1 MQEYACVHARCS
13 SSKARVLAERLRNG
27 QGIHTGAA
35 PHIEHAPRSR
45 PPSRPVP
52 SHQTTNRFW
61 LSAGA
66 KPTDKAALLLG
77 QAGVTPM
84 VPEPP
89 RYKPLD
95 PANATKWMKADK

>member
-1 MQEYACVHARCS
+1 MVA
-13 SSKARVLAERLRNG
+13 G
-27 QGIHTGAA
+27 
-35 PHIEHAPRSR
+35 
-45 PPSRPVP
+45 PP
-52 SHQTTNRFW
+52 QTDDPTRFW

-66 KPTDKAALLLG
+66 KPTDKVAQLLG